1 MTDSVAVSLGPQAH
15 AGRSRPKIAA
25 LLVIIAGLT
34 LITGSGLYWFMAE
47 RDANPALA
55 YRPEDVARDQPLH
68 AVHEMDMPGM
78 DMSKPITFLPKDG
91 PQPSMAIPVTFYD
104 FGSIGP
110 TDVVKRDFV
119 LVNRGQAPL
128 TISRAYTSCDCTSA
142 DFTSVVIPPGKV
154 SLVTIQFDA
163 GFHPEAAGTT
173 VQRTLI
179 IQNNDPNNPQLEI
192 TIQAAV
198 RKS

>member
-1 MTDSVAVSLGPQAH
+1 MALSRH
-15 AGRSRPKIAA
+15 AQPARRSRRKIAA
-25 LLVIIAGLT
+25 LIVIVAGLV
-34 LITGSGLYWFMAE
+34 LVGGSSLYWFAAQ
-47 RDANPALA
+47 RNANPALA
-55 YRPEDVARDQPLH
+55 YRPEDIARDQPLH

-78 DMSKPITFLPKDG
+78 EMSKPIPFLPQDG
-91 PQPSMAIPVTFYD
+91 PQPSIAIPVTFYD

-110 TDVVKRDFV
+110 TEIVKRDFV
-119 LVNRGQAPL
+119 IVNRGQAPL

-142 DFTSVVIPPGKV
+142 DFTSAVIPPGRV

-163 GFHPEAAGTT
+163 GFHKEAAGTT

-179 IQNNDPNNPQLEI
+179 IQSNDPNNSQLEI
-192 TIQAAV
+192 TIQADV

>member
-1 MTDSVAVSLGPQAH
+1 MTDSIAL
-15 AGRSRPKIAA
+15 SRRTQPAPHSHQKIAA
-25 LLVIIAGLT
+25 LIVVVAGLV
-34 LITGSGLYWFMAE
+34 LIGSSGLYWFAAH

-55 YRPEDVARDQPLH
+55 YRPEDIARDQPLH

-78 DMSKPITFLPKDG
+78 DMSKPIPFLPKDG
-91 PQPSMAIPVTFYD
+91 PQPSIAIPVTFYN

-110 TDVVKRDFV
+110 TEVVKRDFV
-119 LVNRGQAPL
+119 IVNRGQAPL

-142 DFTSVVIPPGKV
+142 DFTSAVIPPGKV

-163 GFHPEAAGTT
+163 GFHKEAAGTT

-179 IQNNDPNNPQLEI
+179 IQNTDPNNPQVEI
-192 TIQAAV
+192 TIQADV

>member
-1 MTDSVAVSLGPQAH
+1 VRDSIAIPANPQVRVRH
-15 AGRSRPKIAA
+15 SRQKIAA
-25 LLVIIAGLT
+25 AIVIVAGLA
-34 LITGSGLYWFMAE
+34 LLLGSGWYWFAAQFG
-47 RDANPALA
+47 ANPALA

-154 SLVTIQFDA
+154 SLITIQFDA